1 MVAPFR
7 LSQAGHVGR
16 TCVLS
21 TRNRTAA
28 RRIDTWD
35 EAIAKFAA
43 TYGDQT
49 EWDHDAL
56 SAKKAWPRQA

>member
-1 MVAPFR
+1 
-7 LSQAGHVGR
+7 VGR

-43 TYGDQT
+43 AYGNQT
-49 EWDHDAL
+49 ERDHDAL
-56 SAKKAWPRQA
+56 SAKKAWSRQA